1 METIFP
7 SVETN
12 NFLTV
17 ETKIFS
23 TADFLRSKS
32 VHCQRMIDNRL
43 KSIRKILST
52 KLLPTHLEVALV
64 KVNFSDGYYERG
76 KLYSING
83 NTRKEIWCENLF
95 QQSPDFL
102 YATIYFANNRTEI
115 EEIYNSIDSVK
126 SVESVGDKISGQYR
140 ANNFVPQSKKFKTRG
155 IARPIQLAYL
165 CYNNGATT
173 TSSVTEIQNKKE
185 YEFFK
190 DELEFLDDKFIQLN
204 NDKVKAKKYAS
215 SNIMASLL
223 IIGKKYGINNPRYV
237 ELVHN
242 LINEIPTRKEGVK
255 GLNDGVSVVWGDLY
269 QKHMNDG
276 WVDASGGGGPVMI
289 GKLLYCLD
297 AYMNNTDITIRP
309 SNSIKGIVLND
320 EKSKELFKTYIKRN

>member
-1 METIFP
+1 MAKAVTVINK
-7 SVETN
+7 N
-12 NFLTV
+12 NINNIDKLISDHVAGQVDRSSYESMRNYYFGD
-17 ETKIFS
+17 TKPGS
-23 TADFLRSKS
+23 S
-32 VHCQRMIDNRL
+32 
-43 KSIRKILST
+43 
-52 KLLPTHLEVALV
+52 
-64 KVNFSDGYYERG
+64 
-76 KLYSING
+76 
-83 NTRKEIWCENLF
+83 
-95 QQSPDFL
+95 
-102 YATIYFANNRTEI
+102 
-115 EEIYNSIDSVK
+115 
-126 SVESVGDKISGQYR
+126 
-140 ANNFVPQSKKFKTRG
+140 

-185 YEFFK
+185 YEFFR

>member
-1 METIFP
+1 METTFP
-7 SVETN
+7 TIETN
-12 NFLTV
+12 NFLTI
-17 ETKIFS
+17 ETKVLS
-23 TADFLRSKS
+23 TSEFLRSKS
-32 VHCQRMIDNRL
+32 VHCQRMVDNRL
-43 KSIRKILST
+43 KSIRKILSV

-64 KVNFSDGYYERG
+64 KVNFTDGYYERG
-76 KLYSING
+76 KVYSING
-83 NTRKEIWCENLF
+83 NTRKEIWSENLF
-95 QQSPDFL
+95 QESPDFL

-115 EEIYNSIDSVK
+115 EEIYNSIDSTK

-155 IARPIQLAYL
+155 IARPLQLAYL
-165 CYNNGATT
+165 CFNNGQ
-173 TSSVTEIQNKKE
+173 SPSYSVTEIQNKKE

-190 DELEFLDDKFIQLN
+190 DELEFLDNQFIQLN
-204 NDKVKAKKYAS
+204 NDKVKSKKYSS

-223 IIGKKYGINNPRYV
+223 VLGKKYGINNPRYI
-237 ELVHN
+237 EMVHN

-289 GKLLYCLD
+289 GKILYCLD
-297 AYMNNTDITIRP
+297 AYMNNTDISIRP

-320 EKSKELFKTYIKRN
+320 EKSKELFKTYIKK